1 MSSSPDLI
9 IENTKRWIETFIIP
23 LNLCPFAKRE
33 MKKQTV
39 RFQVAEVD
47 TMAEA
52 LQCLL
57 DELHIL
63 ESNPAIETSFLI
75 FPQQFADFFHYLEL
89 LERGELLIQQEE
101 LEGIFQLASFH
112 PDYYFSDTSSDDVT
126 NYTNRSPY
134 PMLHI
139 LREESLEEAIDRYG
153 DTESIP
159 VNNIRLLRKLGLDT
173 VKRIIDGTEVFKKME

>member
-9 IENTKRWIETFIIP
+9 VENTKRWIETFIIP

-39 RFQVAEVD
+39 RFQIVEVD
-47 TMAEA
+47 NMAEA

-57 DELHIL
+57 DELHLL
-63 ESNPAIETSFLI
+63 ETKQMIETSFLI
-75 FPQQFADFFHYLEL
+75 FPQQFEDFFHYLEL

-126 NYTNRSPY
+126 NFTNRSPY

-139 LREESLEEAIDRYG
+139 LREESLEKAIDGYG

-173 VKRIIDGTEVFKKME
+173 VKKIIDGSEVFKKME